1 MEKTMKNR
9 GILAKMRK
17 PVLEN
22 REKFLALALVLAAE
36 SALSLLLPKIL
47 SIYIDGIAEGKG
59 AAAGIGS
66 LLSAGGMENGMLLA
80 LALCA
85 IGYCAAVLLKG
96 VVSAV
101 NIQIG
106 ERLSWSMC
114 DHLRVKL
121 FGRIFSFDL
130 QYHRMSAQGSFL
142 ERLEGD
148 ISLLSGFFSSMMID
162 IVGSLLTVAGV
173 LFAFYLSFPAFG
185 LFFTGLSAGILILF
199 LKTQEPVARLWKEE
213 RDMENELLGDFSQ
226 NIAAYEDIAGL
237 KKQRFVLDIMGKKFG
252 TLEKQYGKAA
262 FLGNLPSTS
271 FYSLLNVAEGFVFFL
286 GIHLIGTGRMTLGGL
301 YLILSYAEL
310 LNTPFLYLKQ
320 EFANMPKVIAALR
333 RLREVYDR
341 EKEDG
346 VEKEH
351 EPEKSKAG
359 KKYEAECLYVPEDN
373 SVRFEGVSFGYQ
385 TEGCQ
390 TDAPVL
396 RDVSFLIPGGSRVQI
411 EGRTGSGKSTIL
423 QIAAGFCRPQAG
435 TVRIGGRAIPEYDG
449 KSFRHFLFY
458 IQQSPPVLEDT
469 VRNQLTG
476 FDTRISEEEIREALE
491 KTGLKSWV
499 DGLPHGLE
507 EKLKHAE
514 ITVDTAQLL
523 AWTAA
528 VLRKPGILL
537 VDEFD
542 AMIGTETLS
551 VIDGLMERE
560 FAKATILLVTHRKRS
575 GVKAD
580 IRLMVDDGRVHI
592 SYETFLKRRTCAMP
606 LQQEEES

>member
-1 MEKTMKNR
+1 MKNR
-9 GILAKMRK
+9 GILAEMRK

-22 REKFLALALVLAAE
+22 RGKFLALALVLAAE

-173 LFAFYLSFPAFG
+173 LLAFYLSFPAFG

-237 KKQRFVLDIMGKKFG
+237 KKQRFVLDTMGKKFG
-252 TLEKQYGKAA
+252 ALEKQYEKAA

-333 RLREVYDR
+333 RLREVYDM

-351 EPEKSKAG
+351 EPEKSEAG

-385 TEGCQ
+385 TDGCQ
-390 TDAPVL
+390 MDAPVL

-411 EGRTGSGKSTIL
+411 EGRTGSGKSTVL
-423 QIAAGFCRPQAG
+423 QLAAGFCRPQAG

-476 FDTRISEEEIREALE
+476 FDARISEEEIREALE

-499 DGLPHGLE
+499 DGLPQELE
-507 EKLKHAE
+507 EKLKPAE

-592 SYETFLKRRTCAMP
+592 SHETFLKRRTCAMP

>member
-1 MEKTMKNR
+1 
-9 GILAKMRK
+9 
-17 PVLEN
+17 
-22 REKFLALALVLAAE
+22 
-36 SALSLLLPKIL
+36 
-47 SIYIDGIAEGKG
+47 
-59 AAAGIGS
+59 
-66 LLSAGGMENGMLLA
+66 
-80 LALCA
+80 
-85 IGYCAAVLLKG
+85 
-96 VVSAV
+96 
-101 NIQIG
+101 
-106 ERLSWSMC
+106 
-114 DHLRVKL
+114 
-121 FGRIFSFDL
+121 
-130 QYHRMSAQGSFL
+130 
-142 ERLEGD
+142 
-148 ISLLSGFFSSMMID
+148 
-162 IVGSLLTVAGV
+162 
-173 LFAFYLSFPAFG
+173 
-185 LFFTGLSAGILILF
+185 
-199 LKTQEPVARLWKEE
+199 
-213 RDMENELLGDFSQ
+213 
-226 NIAAYEDIAGL
+226 
-237 KKQRFVLDIMGKKFG
+237 
-252 TLEKQYGKAA
+252 
-262 FLGNLPSTS
+262 
-271 FYSLLNVAEGFVFFL
+271 
-286 GIHLIGTGRMTLGGL
+286 
-301 YLILSYAEL
+301 
-310 LNTPFLYLKQ
+310 
-320 EFANMPKVIAALR
+320 MPKVIAALR
-333 RLREVYDR
+333 RLRKVYDR

-351 EPEKSKAG
+351 EPEKSEAG

>member
-1 MEKTMKNR
+1 MKNR
-9 GILAKMRK
+9 GILAEMRK

-22 REKFLALALVLAAE
+22 RGKFLALALVLAAE

-66 LLSAGGMENGMLLA
+66 LLSAGGVENGMLLA

-173 LFAFYLSFPAFG
+173 LLAFYLSFPAFG

-351 EPEKSKAG
+351 EPEKSEAG

-476 FDTRISEEEIREALE
+476 FDTHISEEEIREALE

-499 DGLPHGLE
+499 DSLPQVLE
-507 EKLKHAE
+507 EKLKPAE